1 MKTYNKPATSKLLVR
16 FDNEL
21 KQLLME
27 DLKAFRAKNNQR
39 NNQPVLH
46 QQAAWSTYTSTYKN
60 LFYLPYEKRQSSPV
74 SEGFVF
80 YTISLCF

>member
-27 DLKAFRAKNNQR
+27 DLKVFRTKNILS
-39 NNQPVLH
+39 NNQPAIQ
-46 QQAAWSTYTSTYKN
+46 QQAA
-60 LFYLPYEKRQSSPV
+60 
-74 SEGFVF
+74 
-80 YTISLCF
+80 

>member
-1 MKTYNKPATSKLLVR
+1 MKTYNKPATSKLIVR

-46 QQAAWSTYTSTYKN
+46 QQAA
-60 LFYLPYEKRQSSPV
+60 
-74 SEGFVF
+74 
-80 YTISLCF
+80 

>member
-27 DLKAFRAKNNQR
+27 DLKVFRAKNNHR
-39 NNQPVLH
+39 NNQPALQ
-46 QQAAWSTYTSTYKN
+46 QQAA
-60 LFYLPYEKRQSSPV
+60 
-74 SEGFVF
+74 
-80 YTISLCF
+80 